1 MLSMILCECSLTYVK
16 SLLWVKSRPGQST
29 CPLYP
34 HADICSA
41 QVPVRFGPTA
51 DIKHAAAQPG
61 RSMTVTEPFR
71 DRTGV
76 QALAKNACF
85 GLGRT
90 PGPRKRNPRL
100 TSPAT
105 GDWSDIRRTSTP
117 RGVSVALKPRTLL
130 VCPRPRARPQGEEV
144 RARQKRER
152 HQALNKIS

>member
-34 HADICSA
+34 KADICSA
-41 QVPVRFGPTA
+41 QVHVRFGPTA

-90 PGPRKRNPRL
+90 PGQESEIRGSLRPP
-100 TSPAT
+100 PAT
-105 GDWSDIRRTSTP
+105 GATSGERAP
-117 RGVSVALKPRTLL
+117 RGVSVLL
-130 VCPRPRARPQGEEV
+130 
-144 RARQKRER
+144 
-152 HQALNKIS
+152 